1 MRLQAFIFCGKG
13 HNLSPFTNP
22 TRDGTLNAYGN
33 ANISNGPNGDGD
45 EAHDGGNGTAGTGV
59 NIAFDPMEPHLPKAL
74 LPIAGKPMI
83 EYVIDWCDQADL
95 TEINIVAPTD
105 ELNLIKSGL
114 YSFLQMRDQ
123 QFETIAEH
131 LSSHAHHL
139 KKPRKIKF
147 IASKSSLTA
156 ELLQK
161 ELLPLIHSDFILL
174 PCDFITDIPPQIL
187 FSQFLNR
194 DPENLALS
202 VFFKY
207 PVDSLAASDKNAPNY
222 YIVYSENRH
231 TEKSPVLLD
240 AYSKKEVTNTKS
252 LKVRTR
258 MLWKYPNATVSK
270 KLINSFIYLCSY
282 DLKIL
287 LSKPDPN
294 VEMSSTTLASDGSSS
309 SIANTA
315 SDTDT
320 SLLLSDDSP
329 RPTSKLSVSRPN
341 SMTITKTTGITRV
354 LTKNGSSSNINI
366 NQNHR
371 GDSFNTNATNVNIGT
386 GANVTTTNDTAL
398 RSRTKSKSSHKL
410 LNDPTAIYPAIF
422 NKPNKLIKD
431 RINTRVPLAKL
442 FRDLSRRSWRHSTD
456 RETIAMYILPEQST
470 FIRTNTLVSYTDA
483 NRFVLKIKANSSA
496 LTTTVAASATIGAD
510 AVVDATCQLAEKSSV
525 KLSAIDALCRIG
537 KKCRVSGSIL
547 MSGVVVED
555 ECVLE
560 NVIVGPNARIG
571 SKSKLSN
578 CYVEGGI
585 VVPSKSVL
593 KNETLISEASEAAA
607 AAAANANANG
617 GNGIGGSSSGA
628 FKEGGRSSE
637 DESEEEDE
645 DGMGYSNG
653 SSDDGE
659 AYGTGADDYEYAIE
673 DDYDDGADD
682 IFER

>member
-1 MRLQAFIFCGKG
+1 MQAFIFCGRG

-22 TRDGTLNAYGN
+22 TRDGSLNAYGN
-33 ANISNGPNGDGD
+33 GPNDDSD
-45 EAHDGGNGTAGTGV
+45 EASDGGNGTAGTGV
-59 NIAFDPMEPHLPKAL
+59 NISLDPMEPHLPKAL

-95 TEINIVAPTD
+95 TEINIVAPAD
-105 ELNLIKSGL
+105 ELSLIKSGL
-114 YSFLQMRDQ
+114 HSFLQMRDQ

-147 IASKSSLTA
+147 ITSKSSLTA

-207 PVDSLAASDKNAPNY
+207 PAHSLAASDKNAPNY

-231 TEKSPVLLD
+231 TEKSPILLD
-240 AYSKKEVTNTKS
+240 AYSKKEVTNAKS

-282 DLKIL
+282 DVKIL
-287 LSKPDPN
+287 LSKPDQN
-294 VEMSSTTLASDGSSS
+294 VEVPSATLASDGSSS
-309 SIANTA
+309 SITNIT

-329 RPTSKLSVSRPN
+329 RPTTKSSVSRPN
-341 SMTITKTTGITRV
+341 SMTITKSTGITRV
-354 LTKNGSSSNINI
+354 LAKNGSSTSNINN
-366 NQNHR
+366 NQSYR
-371 GDSFNTNATNVNIGT
+371 GNSFTTNATNMASGT
-386 GANVTTTNDTAL
+386 NATATNETTP
-398 RSRTKSKSSHKL
+398 RSRTKSKSSHKI

-431 RINTRVPLAKL
+431 RINTRAPLAKL

-483 NRFVLKIKANSSA
+483 NRFILKIKANSSA

-537 KKCRVSGSIL
+537 KKCRVSGSVL

-560 NVIVGPNARIG
+560 NVIVGPNAKIG

-593 KNETLISEASEAAA
+593 KNETLISEAAAA
-607 AAAANANANG
+607 AAAANANGSNG
-617 GNGIGGSSSGA
+617 MGGSASGA
-628 FKEGGRSSE
+628 FKEGNGSSE
-637 DESEEEDE
+637 EESEEDGED
-645 DGMGYSNG
+645 MGYGNG
-653 SSDDGE
+653 GSDDGD
-659 AYGTGADDYEYAIE
+659 AYGTGIDDYEYAIE
-673 DDYDDGADD
+673 DDYDDDDADD

>member
-1 MRLQAFIFCGKG
+1 MQAFIFCGRG

-22 TRDGTLNAYGN
+22 TRDGSLNAYGN
-33 ANISNGPNGDGD
+33 GPNDDSDG
-45 EAHDGGNGTAGTGV
+45 ASDGGNGTAGTGV
-59 NIAFDPMEPHLPKAL
+59 NISLDPMEPHLPKAL

-95 TEINIVAPTD
+95 TEINIVAPAD
-105 ELNLIKSGL
+105 ELSLIKSGL
-114 YSFLQMRDQ
+114 HSFLQMRDQ

-147 IASKSSLTA
+147 ITSKSSLTA

-207 PVDSLAASDKNAPNY
+207 PADSLAASDKNAPNY

-231 TEKSPVLLD
+231 TEKSPILLD
-240 AYSKKEVTNTKS
+240 AYSKKEVTNAKS

-282 DLKIL
+282 DVKIL
-287 LSKPDPN
+287 LSKPDQN
-294 VEMSSTTLASDGSSS
+294 VEVPSATLASDGSSS
-309 SIANTA
+309 SITNIT

-329 RPTSKLSVSRPN
+329 RPTTKSSVSRPN
-341 SMTITKTTGITRV
+341 SMTITKSTGITRV
-354 LTKNGSSSNINI
+354 LAKNGSSTSNINN
-366 NQNHR
+366 NQSYR
-371 GDSFNTNATNVNIGT
+371 GNSFTTNATNMASGT
-386 GANVTTTNDTAL
+386 NATATNETTP
-398 RSRTKSKSSHKL
+398 RSRTKSKSSHKI

-431 RINTRVPLAKL
+431 RINTRAPLAKL

-483 NRFVLKIKANSSA
+483 NRFILKIKANSSA

-537 KKCRVSGSIL
+537 KKCRVSGSVL

-560 NVIVGPNARIG
+560 NVIVGPNAKIG

-593 KNETLISEASEAAA
+593 KNETLISEAAAA
-607 AAAANANANG
+607 AAAANANGSNG
-617 GNGIGGSSSGA
+617 MGGSASGA
-628 FKEGGRSSE
+628 FKEGNGSSE
-637 DESEEEDE
+637 EESEEDGED
-645 DGMGYSNG
+645 MGYGNG
-653 SSDDGE
+653 GSDDGD
-659 AYGTGADDYEYAIE
+659 AYGTGIDDYEYAIE
-673 DDYDDGADD
+673 DDYDDDDADD

>member
-1 MRLQAFIFCGKG
+1 MQAFIFCGRG

-22 TRDGTLNAYGN
+22 TRDGSLNAYGN
-33 ANISNGPNGDGD
+33 GPNDDSD
-45 EAHDGGNGTAGTGV
+45 EASDGGDGTAGTGV
-59 NIAFDPMEPHLPKAL
+59 NISLDPMEPHLPKAL

-95 TEINIVAPTD
+95 TEINIVAPAD
-105 ELNLIKSGL
+105 ELSLIKSGL
-114 YSFLQMRDQ
+114 HSFLQMRDQ

-147 IASKSSLTA
+147 ITSKSSLTA

-161 ELLPLIHSDFILL
+161 ELLPLIHGDFILL

-207 PVDSLAASDKNAPNY
+207 PADSLAASDKNAPNY

-231 TEKSPVLLD
+231 TEKSPILLD
-240 AYSKKEVTNTKS
+240 AYSKKEVTNAKS

-282 DLKIL
+282 DVKIL
-287 LSKPDPN
+287 LSKPDQN
-294 VEMSSTTLASDGSSS
+294 VEVSSATLASDGSSS
-309 SIANTA
+309 SITNIT

-329 RPTSKLSVSRPN
+329 RPTTKSSVSRPN
-341 SMTITKTTGITRV
+341 SMTITKSTGITRV
-354 LTKNGSSSNINI
+354 LAKNGSSTSNINN
-366 NQNHR
+366 NQSYR
-371 GDSFNTNATNVNIGT
+371 GNSFTTNATNMASGT
-386 GANVTTTNDTAL
+386 NATATNETTP
-398 RSRTKSKSSHKL
+398 RSRTKSKSSHKI

-431 RINTRVPLAKL
+431 RINTRAPLAKL

-483 NRFVLKIKANSSA
+483 NRFILKIKANSSA

-537 KKCRVSGSIL
+537 KKCRVSGSVL

-560 NVIVGPNARIG
+560 NVIVGPNAKIG

-593 KNETLISEASEAAA
+593 KNETLISEAAAA
-607 AAAANANANG
+607 AAAANANGSNG
-617 GNGIGGSSSGA
+617 MGGSASGA
-628 FKEGGRSSE
+628 FKEGNGSSE
-637 DESEEEDE
+637 EESEEDGED
-645 DGMGYSNG
+645 MGYGNG
-653 SSDDGE
+653 SSDDGD
-659 AYGTGADDYEYAIE
+659 AYGTGIDDYEYAIE
-673 DDYDDGADD
+673 DDYDDDDADD

>member
-1 MRLQAFIFCGKG
+1 M
-13 HNLSPFTNP
+13 
-22 TRDGTLNAYGN
+22 
-33 ANISNGPNGDGD
+33 
-45 EAHDGGNGTAGTGV
+45 
-59 NIAFDPMEPHLPKAL
+59 
-74 LPIAGKPMI
+74 
-83 EYVIDWCDQADL
+83 
-95 TEINIVAPTD
+95 
-105 ELNLIKSGL
+105 
-114 YSFLQMRDQ
+114 
-123 QFETIAEH
+123 
-131 LSSHAHHL
+131 
-139 KKPRKIKF
+139 
-147 IASKSSLTA
+147 
-156 ELLQK
+156 
-161 ELLPLIHSDFILL
+161 
-174 PCDFITDIPPQIL
+174 
-187 FSQFLNR
+187 
-194 DPENLALS
+194 
-202 VFFKY
+202 FFKY
-207 PVDSLAASDKNAPNY
+207 PADSLAASDKNAPNY

-240 AYSKKEVTNTKS
+240 AYSKKEVTNAKS

-282 DLKIL
+282 DVKIL
-287 LSKPDPN
+287 LSKPDQN
-294 VEMSSTTLASDGSSS
+294 VEVSSATLASDGSSG
-309 SIANTA
+309 SITNIT

-329 RPTSKLSVSRPN
+329 RPTTKSSVSRPN
-341 SMTITKTTGITRV
+341 SMTITKSTGITRV
-354 LTKNGSSSNINI
+354 LAKNGSSTSNINN
-366 NQNHR
+366 NQSHR
-371 GDSFNTNATNVNIGT
+371 GNSFTTNAANIASGTNVIATNE
-386 GANVTTTNDTAL
+386 TTP
-398 RSRTKSKSSHKL
+398 RSRTKSKSSHKI

-431 RINTRVPLAKL
+431 RINTRAPLAKL

-483 NRFVLKIKANSSA
+483 NRFILKIKANSSA

-537 KKCRVSGSIL
+537 KKCRVSGSVL

-560 NVIVGPNARIG
+560 NVIVGPNAKIG

-593 KNETLISEASEAAA
+593 KNETLISEAAAAAA
-607 AAAANANANG
+607 AAAANAN
-617 GNGIGGSSSGA
+617 GGSGSNGMGGSASGA
-628 FKEGGRSSE
+628 FKEGNGSSE
-637 DESEEEDE
+637 EESEEDGED
-645 DGMGYSNG
+645 MGYGNG
-653 SSDDGE
+653 SSDDGD
-659 AYGTGADDYEYAIE
+659 AYGTGIDDYEYAIE
-673 DDYDDGADD
+673 DDYDDDADD

>member
-1 MRLQAFIFCGKG
+1 MQAFIFCGRG

-22 TRDGTLNAYGN
+22 TRDGSLNAYGN
-33 ANISNGPNGDGD
+33 GPNDDSDG
-45 EAHDGGNGTAGTGV
+45 ASDGGNGTAGTGV
-59 NIAFDPMEPHLPKAL
+59 NISLDPMEPHLPKAL

-95 TEINIVAPTD
+95 TEINIVAPAD
-105 ELNLIKSGL
+105 ELSLIKSGL
-114 YSFLQMRDQ
+114 HSFLQMRDQ

-147 IASKSSLTA
+147 ITSKSSLTA

-161 ELLPLIHSDFILL
+161 ELLPLIHGDFILL

-207 PVDSLAASDKNAPNY
+207 PADSLAASDKNAPNY

-231 TEKSPVLLD
+231 TEKSPILLD
-240 AYSKKEVTNTKS
+240 AYSKKEVTNAKS

-282 DLKIL
+282 DVKIL
-287 LSKPDPN
+287 LSKPDQN
-294 VEMSSTTLASDGSSS
+294 VEVSSATLASDGSSS
-309 SIANTA
+309 SITNIT

-329 RPTSKLSVSRPN
+329 RPTTKSSVSRPN
-341 SMTITKTTGITRV
+341 SMTITKSTGITRV
-354 LTKNGSSSNINI
+354 LAKNGSSTSNINN
-366 NQNHR
+366 NQSYR
-371 GDSFNTNATNVNIGT
+371 GNSFTTNATNMASGT
-386 GANVTTTNDTAL
+386 NATATNETTP
-398 RSRTKSKSSHKL
+398 RSRTKSKSSHKI

-431 RINTRVPLAKL
+431 RINTRAPLAKL

-483 NRFVLKIKANSSA
+483 NRFILKIKANSSA

-537 KKCRVSGSIL
+537 KKCRVSGSVL

-560 NVIVGPNARIG
+560 NVIVGPNAKIG

-585 VVPSKSVL
+585 VIPSKSVL
-593 KNETLISEASEAAA
+593 KNETLISEAAAA
-607 AAAANANANG
+607 AAAANANGSNG
-617 GNGIGGSSSGA
+617 MGGSASGA
-628 FKEGGRSSE
+628 FKEGNGSSE
-637 DESEEEDE
+637 EESEEDGED
-645 DGMGYSNG
+645 MGYGNG
-653 SSDDGE
+653 SSDDGD
-659 AYGTGADDYEYAIE
+659 AYGTGIDDYEYAIE
-673 DDYDDGADD
+673 DDYDDDDADD

>member
-1 MRLQAFIFCGKG
+1 MRMQAFIFCGRG

-22 TRDGTLNAYGN
+22 TRDGSLNAYGN
-33 ANISNGPNGDGD
+33 GPNDDSD
-45 EAHDGGNGTAGTGV
+45 EASDGGDGTAGTGV
-59 NIAFDPMEPHLPKAL
+59 NISLDPMEPHLPKAL

-95 TEINIVAPTD
+95 TEINIVAPAD
-105 ELNLIKSGL
+105 ELSLIKSGL
-114 YSFLQMRDQ
+114 HSFLQMRDQ

-147 IASKSSLTA
+147 ITSKSSLTA

-161 ELLPLIHSDFILL
+161 ELLPLIHGDFILL

-207 PVDSLAASDKNAPNY
+207 PADSLAASDKNAPNY

-231 TEKSPVLLD
+231 TEKSPILLD
-240 AYSKKEVTNTKS
+240 AYSKKEVTNAKS

-282 DLKIL
+282 DVKIL
-287 LSKPDPN
+287 LSKPDQN
-294 VEMSSTTLASDGSSS
+294 VEVSSATLASDGSSS
-309 SIANTA
+309 SITNIT

-329 RPTSKLSVSRPN
+329 RPTTKSSVSRPN
-341 SMTITKTTGITRV
+341 SMTITKSTGITRV
-354 LTKNGSSSNINI
+354 LAKNGSSTSNINN
-366 NQNHR
+366 NQSYR
-371 GDSFNTNATNVNIGT
+371 GNSFTTNATNMASGT
-386 GANVTTTNDTAL
+386 NATATNETTP
-398 RSRTKSKSSHKL
+398 RSRTKSKSSHKI

-431 RINTRVPLAKL
+431 RINTRAPLAKL

-483 NRFVLKIKANSSA
+483 NRFILKIKANSSA

-537 KKCRVSGSIL
+537 KKCRVSGSVL

-560 NVIVGPNARIG
+560 NVIVGPNAKIG

-585 VVPSKSVL
+585 VIPSKSVL
-593 KNETLISEASEAAA
+593 KNETLISEAAAA
-607 AAAANANANG
+607 AAAANANGSNG
-617 GNGIGGSSSGA
+617 MGGSASGA
-628 FKEGGRSSE
+628 FKEGNGSSE
-637 DESEEEDE
+637 EESEEDGED
-645 DGMGYSNG
+645 MGYGNG
-653 SSDDGE
+653 SSDDGD
-659 AYGTGADDYEYAIE
+659 AYGTGIDDYEYAIE
-673 DDYDDGADD
+673 DDYDDDDADD

>member
-1 MRLQAFIFCGKG
+1 MQAFIFCGRG

-22 TRDGTLNAYGN
+22 TRDGSLNAYGN
-33 ANISNGPNGDGD
+33 GPNDDSD
-45 EAHDGGNGTAGTGV
+45 EASDGGDGTAGTGV
-59 NIAFDPMEPHLPKAL
+59 NISLDPMEPHLPKAL

-95 TEINIVAPTD
+95 TEINIVAPAD
-105 ELNLIKSGL
+105 ELSLIKSGL
-114 YSFLQMRDQ
+114 HSFLQMRDQ

-147 IASKSSLTA
+147 ITSKSSLTA

-207 PVDSLAASDKNAPNY
+207 PADSLAASDKNAPNY

-240 AYSKKEVTNTKS
+240 AYSKKEVTNAKS

-282 DLKIL
+282 DVKIL
-287 LSKPDPN
+287 LSKPDQN
-294 VEMSSTTLASDGSSS
+294 VEVSSATLASDGSSS
-309 SIANTA
+309 SITNIT

-329 RPTSKLSVSRPN
+329 RPTTKSSVSRPN
-341 SMTITKTTGITRV
+341 SMTITKSTGITRV
-354 LTKNGSSSNINI
+354 LAKNGSSTSNINN
-366 NQNHR
+366 NQSYR
-371 GDSFNTNATNVNIGT
+371 GNSFTTNATNMASGT
-386 GANVTTTNDTAL
+386 NATATNETTP
-398 RSRTKSKSSHKL
+398 RSRTKSKSSHKI

-431 RINTRVPLAKL
+431 RINTRAPLAKL

-483 NRFVLKIKANSSA
+483 NRFILKIKANSSA

-537 KKCRVSGSIL
+537 KKCRVSGSVL

-560 NVIVGPNARIG
+560 NVIVGPNAKIG

-585 VVPSKSVL
+585 VIPSKSVL
-593 KNETLISEASEAAA
+593 KNETLISEAAAA
-607 AAAANANANG
+607 AAAANANGSNG
-617 GNGIGGSSSGA
+617 MGGSASGA
-628 FKEGGRSSE
+628 FKEGNGSSE
-637 DESEEEDE
+637 EESEEDGED
-645 DGMGYSNG
+645 MGYGNG
-653 SSDDGE
+653 SSDDGD
-659 AYGTGADDYEYAIE
+659 AYGTGIDDYEYAIE
-673 DDYDDGADD
+673 DDYDDDDADD

>member
-1 MRLQAFIFCGKG
+1 MQAFIFCGRG

-22 TRDGTLNAYGN
+22 TRDGSLNAYGN
-33 ANISNGPNGDGD
+33 GPNDDSDG
-45 EAHDGGNGTAGTGV
+45 ASDGGNGTAGTGV
-59 NIAFDPMEPHLPKAL
+59 NISLDPMEPHLPKAL

-95 TEINIVAPTD
+95 TEINIVAPAD
-105 ELNLIKSGL
+105 ELSLIKSGL
-114 YSFLQMRDQ
+114 HSFLQMRDQ

-147 IASKSSLTA
+147 ITSKSSLTA

-207 PVDSLAASDKNAPNY
+207 PADSLAASDKNAPNY

-240 AYSKKEVTNTKS
+240 AYSKKEVTNAKS

-282 DLKIL
+282 DVKIL
-287 LSKPDPN
+287 LSKPDQN
-294 VEMSSTTLASDGSSS
+294 VEVPSATLASDGSSS
-309 SIANTA
+309 SITNIT

-329 RPTSKLSVSRPN
+329 RPTTKSSVSRPN
-341 SMTITKTTGITRV
+341 SMTITKSTGITRV
-354 LTKNGSSSNINI
+354 LAKNGSSTSNINN
-366 NQNHR
+366 NQSYR
-371 GDSFNTNATNVNIGT
+371 GNSFTTNATNMASGT
-386 GANVTTTNDTAL
+386 NATATNETTP
-398 RSRTKSKSSHKL
+398 RSRTKSKSSHKI

-431 RINTRVPLAKL
+431 RINTRAPLAKL

-483 NRFVLKIKANSSA
+483 NRFILKIKANSSA

-537 KKCRVSGSIL
+537 KKCRVSGSVL

-560 NVIVGPNARIG
+560 NVIVGPNAKIG

-585 VVPSKSVL
+585 VIPSKSVL
-593 KNETLISEASEAAA
+593 KNETLISEAAAA
-607 AAAANANANG
+607 AAAANANGSNG
-617 GNGIGGSSSGA
+617 MGGSASGA
-628 FKEGGRSSE
+628 FKEGNGSSE
-637 DESEEEDE
+637 EESEEDGED
-645 DGMGYSNG
+645 MGYGNG
-653 SSDDGE
+653 SSDDGD
-659 AYGTGADDYEYAIE
+659 AYGTGIDDYEYAIE
-673 DDYDDGADD
+673 DDYDDDDADD